1 MRPGGLGGEG
11 GGGGMVAVEE
21 GEEEGDAALG
31 TADGDHH
38 HGGGAGGWLA
48 SVASIVNPSAASSC
62 DSQSRLGPP
71 MTRALVQ
78 QVWQSVAAQR
88 RTDCSPRALDR
99 PSSSSSSSQLG
110 GHDHQGEVRGHSG
123 AALPA
128 LPCGRAA
135 GA

>member
-1 MRPGGLGGEG
+1 
-11 GGGGMVAVEE
+11 MVAVEE